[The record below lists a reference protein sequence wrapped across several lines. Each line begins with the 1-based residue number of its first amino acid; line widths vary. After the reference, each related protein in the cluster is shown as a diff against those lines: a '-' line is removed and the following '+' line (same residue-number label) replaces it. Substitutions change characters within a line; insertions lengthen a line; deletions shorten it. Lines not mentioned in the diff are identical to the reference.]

1 MKQEFYPTD
10 MESDMRID
18 KYLSESCPELSR
30 SYIQKLLKSGQVL
43 VNKKGVKASYVVSED
58 DHIELEV
65 PAAVEPEIEAEAMD
79 LDILYEDQDI
89 ILINKPKGM
98 VVHPAAGCFLSQVS
112 YLLSQLQ
119 SISENG
125 ISKCLLNLSNEL

>member
-65 PAAVEPEIEAEAMD
+65 PAAVEPEIEA
-79 LDILYEDQDI
+79 
-89 ILINKPKGM
+89 
-98 VVHPAAGCFLSQVS
+98 
-112 YLLSQLQ
+112 
-119 SISENG
+119 
-125 ISKCLLNLSNEL
+125 